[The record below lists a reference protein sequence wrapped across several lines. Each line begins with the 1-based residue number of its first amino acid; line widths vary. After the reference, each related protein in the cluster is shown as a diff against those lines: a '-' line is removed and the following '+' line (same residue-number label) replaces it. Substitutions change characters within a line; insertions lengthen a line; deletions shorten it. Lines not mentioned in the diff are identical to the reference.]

1 MILITGRAGYI
12 YIGSHLVLKLLKQ
25 NENVII
31 YDNLINSTL
40 LVKRNMTGKYHD

>member
-1 MILITGRAGYI
+1 MILITGGAG